1 MATNKRLN
9 PMDFSLKSYSKEEL
23 INEILIQRKI
33 IAAYVNWKGDGHKP
47 NKKKNNPLNLEINKG
62 ENESEYTAFFRT
74 LSISLWMLGAIRK
87 EDSNKFQEAFTPL
100 GTTLNKCEWLLSKVL
115 CVYLIEVLFD
125 KKILH
130 NHSDPQTAKNFG
142 IKNSKSL
149 RHNYH
154 TNENKHPITNY
165 GVPIGYDMIDEV
177 VEFALKTTDTT
188 PIIYT
193 SYIPD
198 EPETPIFKQLDIDV
212 IE

>member
-1 MATNKRLN
+1 MFMATNKRLN

-23 INEILIQRKI
+23 INEILILRAE
-33 IAAYVNWKGDGHKP
+33 IAVFKNWKGDGYKP
-47 NKKKNNPLNLEINKG
+47 NIKNNNPLNLEINEG

-74 LSISLWMLGAIRK
+74 LSISLWMRGAIRK
-87 EDSNKFQEAFTPL
+87 EDSNKFRQAFTPL

-142 IKNSKSL
+142 IKNSKRL

-165 GVPIGYDMIDEV
+165 GVPLGYEMIDQA
-177 VEFALKTTDTT
+177 VEGALKMTNTT
-188 PIIYT
+188 PLRFT
-193 SYIPD
+193 S
-198 EPETPIFKQLDIDV
+198 
-212 IE
+212 